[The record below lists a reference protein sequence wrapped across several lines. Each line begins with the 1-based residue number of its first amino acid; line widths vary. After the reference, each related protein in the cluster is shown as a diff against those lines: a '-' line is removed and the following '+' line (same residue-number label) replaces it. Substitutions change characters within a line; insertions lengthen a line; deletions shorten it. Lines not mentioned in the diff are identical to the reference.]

1 MTRLAGKVCIITGA
15 AGGQGKVC
23 VKRFSEQG
31 AKILASDVKED
42 AGDEL
47 RKLCA
52 EPDDFHYVAGDV
64 TNEATLSEIV
74 KQAVAKFGRIDV
86 LFNNHGAMV
95 GSPFLEHTMAELD
108 LVLNVNVRATFR
120 LTQLVVQQMVAQGD
134 GGSIINNSSTGGLV
148 GFPDMSGYGMSKA
161 GVAQLARS
169 LANDLKQYKIRVN
182 AICPGAIDTPMP
194 HKYLEKFADK
204 KMEIWQAME
213 EAHLVGRLG
222 EPEEVINL
230 VLFLASDESTFM
242 NGAVIPVDGGY
253 TAV

>member
-1 MTRLAGKVCIITGA
+1 MGRLEGKVCIITGA

-23 VKRFSEQG
+23 VEKFSLEG
-31 AKILASDVKED
+31 AKIVASDIRED
-42 AGDEL
+42 AADEL
-47 RKLCA
+47 RGLCKNA
-52 EPDDFHYVAGDV
+52 ADFCYLAGDV
-64 TNEATLSEIV
+64 TNEQTLKAIV
-74 KQAVAKFGRIDV
+74 AAAVDTFGRIDV

-95 GSPFLEHTMAELD
+95 GSPFLEHTMEELD

-120 LTQLVVQQMVAQGD
+120 LCQLVAEQMVAQGQ
-134 GGSIINNSSTGGLV
+134 GGSIINNSSTGGLI
-148 GFPDMSGYGMSKA
+148 GFPGMSGYGMSKA

-169 LANDLKQYKIRVN
+169 LANDLKEYKIRVN

-194 HKYLEKFADK
+194 HKYLEKFADQK
-204 KMEIWQAME
+204 TEIWQAME

-222 EPEEVINL
+222 EPHEVINL

>member
-1 MTRLAGKVCIITGA
+1 MGRLDGKVCVITGA

-23 VKRFSEQG
+23 VERFSQEG
-31 AKILASDVKED
+31 AKILASDLVAD
-42 AGDEL
+42 AGDAL
-47 RKLCA
+47 KNACQNPA
-52 EPDDFHYVAGDV
+52 NFHYVAGDV
-64 TNEATLSEIV
+64 TKETTLKNIV
-74 KQAVAKFGRIDV
+74 DSAVSNFGRIDV

-95 GSPFLEHTMAELD
+95 GSPFLEHSMEELD

-120 LTQLVVQQMVAQGD
+120 LTQLVAQQMAQQGD
-134 GGSIINNSSTGGLV
+134 GGSIINNSSTGGII

-169 LANDLKQYKIRVN
+169 LANDLKEHKIRVN

-204 KMEIWQAME
+204 KMEIWRAME

-242 NGAVIPVDGGY
+242 NGAVIPIDGGY

>member
-1 MTRLAGKVCIITGA
+1 MGRLNGKVCVITGA
-15 AGGQGKVC
+15 AGGQGRVC
-23 VKRFSEQG
+23 VERFSQEG
-31 AKILASDVKED
+31 AKILASDIAAD
-42 AGDEL
+42 AGEAL
-47 RKLCA
+47 AESCA
-52 EPDDFHYVAGDV
+52 NRGDFHYVAGDV
-64 TNEATLSEIV
+64 TKESTLQKIV
-74 KQAVAKFGRIDV
+74 DDAVAKFGRIDV

-95 GSPFLEHTMAELD
+95 GSPFLEHSMEELD

-120 LTQLVVQQMVAQGD
+120 LTQLVAQRMADQGD
-134 GGSIINNSSTGGLV
+134 GGSIINNSSTGGII

-169 LANDLKQYKIRVN
+169 LANDLKEHKIRVN

-204 KMEIWQAME
+204 KMEIWRAME

-242 NGAVIPVDGGY
+242 NGAVIPIDGGY

>member
-1 MTRLAGKVCIITGA
+1 MGRLQDKVCIITGA

-23 VKRFSEQG
+23 VERFSEEG
-31 AKILASDVKED
+31 AKILASDLAPD
-42 AGDEL
+42 AAEEL
-47 RKLCA
+47 RDKCQNPA
-52 EPDDFHYVAGDV
+52 DFHYVAGNV
-64 TNEATLSEIV
+64 TDESTLKNIV
-74 KQAVAKFGRIDV
+74 AGAVDNFGRIDV

-95 GSPFLEHTMAELD
+95 GSPFLDHSMEELD

-120 LTQLVVQQMVAQGD
+120 LTQLVAQRMVTQGD
-134 GGSIINNSSTGGLV
+134 GGSIINNSSTGGIV

-169 LANDLKQYKIRVN
+169 LANDLKAYKIRVN

-204 KMEIWQAME
+204 KMEIWHAME

-222 EPEEVINL
+222 EPGEVINL

-242 NGAVIPVDGGY
+242 NGAVIPIDGGY

>member
-1 MTRLAGKVCIITGA
+1 MGRLDGKVCIITGA

-23 VKRFSEQG
+23 VEKFSLEG
-31 AKILASDVKED
+31 AKIVASDLHED
-42 AGDEL
+42 AAAEL
-47 RKLCA
+47 QGLCENA
-52 EPDDFHYVAGDV
+52 ADFCYIAGDV
-64 TNEATLSEIV
+64 TDEQTLKAIV
-74 KQAVAKFGRIDV
+74 TAAVDNFGRIDV

-95 GSPFLEHTMAELD
+95 GSPFLEHTMEELD

-120 LTQLVVQQMVAQGD
+120 LCQLVAKQMVAQGQ
-134 GGSIINNSSTGGLV
+134 GGSIINNSSTGGLI

-169 LANDLKQYKIRVN
+169 LANDLKEYKIRVN

-194 HKYLEKFADK
+194 HKYLEKFADQK
-204 KMEIWQAME
+204 TEIWRAME

-222 EPEEVINL
+222 EPQEVINL

>member
-1 MTRLAGKVCIITGA
+1 MGRLDGKVCIITGA

-23 VKRFSEQG
+23 VEKFSQEG
-31 AKILASDVKED
+31 AKIVASDLRPD
-42 AGDEL
+42 AADEL
-47 RKLCA
+47 QGLCKNA
-52 EPDDFHYVAGDV
+52 EDFCYVAGDV
-64 TNEATLSEIV
+64 TDETTLESIV
-74 KQAVAKFGRIDV
+74 SNAVKHFERVDV

-95 GSPFLEHTMAELD
+95 GSPFLEHTMEELD

-120 LTQLVVQQMVAQGD
+120 LCQLVAQQMVAQGQ
-134 GGSIINNSSTGGLV
+134 GGSIINNSSTGGLI

-169 LANDLKQYKIRVN
+169 LANDLKEYKIRVN

-194 HKYLEKFADK
+194 HKYLEKFADQ
-204 KMEIWQAME
+204 KMEIWRAME

-222 EPEEVINL
+222 EPHEVINL
-230 VLFLASDESTFM
+230 VVFLASDESTFM

>member
-1 MTRLAGKVCIITGA
+1 MGRLDGKVCVITGA

-23 VKRFSEQG
+23 VERFSQEG
-31 AKILASDVKED
+31 AKILASDIAID
-42 AGDEL
+42 AGEAL
-47 RKLCA
+47 AKRCA
-52 EPDDFHYVAGDV
+52 NRGDFHYVAGDV
-64 TNEATLSEIV
+64 TEESTLQSIV
-74 KQAVAKFGRIDV
+74 DDAVKKFGRIDV

-95 GSPFLEHTMAELD
+95 GSPFLEHSMEELD

-120 LTQLVVQQMVAQGD
+120 LTQLVAQRMANQGD
-134 GGSIINNSSTGGLV
+134 GGSIINNSSTGGII

-169 LANDLKQYKIRVN
+169 LANDLKEHKIRVN

-204 KMEIWQAME
+204 KMEIWRAME

-242 NGAVIPVDGGY
+242 NGAVIPIDGGY

>member
-1 MTRLAGKVCIITGA
+1 MARLEGKVCVITGA
-15 AGGQGKVC
+15 AGGQGAVC
-23 VKRFSEQG
+23 VKRFSEEG
-31 AKILASDVKED
+31 ATILASDLSAEA
-42 AGDEL
+42 AGNL
-47 RKLCA
+47 KSSCPN
-52 EPDDFHYVAGDV
+52 PDKFHYVAGDV
-64 TNEATLSEIV
+64 TESSTLEKIVSEAV
-74 KQAVAKFGRIDV
+74 QHFGKIDV

-95 GSPFLEHTMAELD
+95 GSPFLEHTMEELD
-108 LVLNVNVRATFR
+108 LVLKVNVRATFQ
-120 LTQLVVQQMVAQGD
+120 LTQLVARQMVKQGH
-134 GGSIINNSSTGGLV
+134 GGSIINNSSTGGLI

-169 LANDLKQYKIRVN
+169 LANDLKEYKIRVN

-204 KMEIWQAME
+204 KMEIWRAME

-242 NGAVIPVDGGY
+242 NGAVIPIDGGY

>member
-1 MTRLAGKVCIITGA
+1 MNQRCSTRCRLARST
-15 AGGQGKVC
+15 
-23 VKRFSEQG
+23 
-31 AKILASDVKED
+31 ASDLSPD
-42 AGDEL
+42 AAKTL
-47 RKLCA
+47 QASCQN
-52 EPDDFHYVAGDV
+52 PNNFHYVAGDV
-64 TNEATLSEIV
+64 TNPSTLENIVSEAV
-74 KQAVAKFGRIDV
+74 DKFGRIDV

-95 GSPFLEHTMAELD
+95 GSPFLEHTMEELD

-120 LTQLVVQQMVAQGD
+120 LSQLVAQQMVNQGD
-134 GGSIINNSSTGGLV
+134 GGSIINNSSTGGIV

-169 LANDLKQYKIRVN
+169 LANDLKAYKIRVN

-242 NGAVIPVDGGY
+242 NGAVIPIDGGY

>member
-1 MTRLAGKVCIITGA
+1 MGRLDGKVCVITGA

-23 VKRFSEQG
+23 VERFSEEG
-31 AKILASDVKED
+31 ARILASDLAAD
-42 AGDEL
+42 AAEAL
-47 RKLCA
+47 RAKCKIA
-52 EPDDFHYVAGDV
+52 DNFHYIAGDV
-64 TNEATLSEIV
+64 TQESTLQAIV
-74 KQAVAKFGRIDV
+74 DGAVNKFGRIDV

-95 GSPFLEHTMAELD
+95 GSPFLEHSMEELD

-120 LTQLVVQQMVAQGD
+120 LTQLVAQQMVEQGN
-134 GGSIINNSSTGGLV
+134 GGSIINNSSTGGLI

-169 LANDLKQYKIRVN
+169 LANDLKEYKIRVN

-204 KMEIWQAME
+204 KMEIWRAME

-230 VLFLASDESTFM
+230 VIFLASDESTFM